1 VGRLTASVPFLVVVK
16 TSRRESQMHDQAAT
30 PVVKLACTGCELVYE
45 PDPVAFVT
53 GSTGCPRCGGWTW
66 FAQLGP
72 AESSAVPG
80 VNRLAPQRRAFENEY
95 PDPAAVLGRSTAGSG
110 SPTTSR

>member
-1 VGRLTASVPFLVVVK
+1 MIRLPGPV
-16 TSRRESQMHDQAAT
+16 
-30 PVVKLACTGCELVYE
+30 PVVKLACTGCQLVYE
-45 PDPVAFVT
+45 PDPAAFVT

-72 AESSAVPG
+72 AESSAVPDAT
-80 VNRLAPQRRAFENEY
+80 RLALRRRVFENEY
-95 PDPAAVLGRSTAGSG
+95 PDPAVTPPRTSAGSG